1 MKINEQYLLY
11 TFAADLVKNHEF
23 NLVYLNDKTNEVW
36 LEKYENR
43 ASKIVRLIHKGF
55 DWKNHLKRDISF
67 LFQRIMRAK
76 HLFGKNVEVYN
87 LYFTTY
93 PPVDT
98 WEGLKR
104 PIVSQGKKPI
114 KMHVYY
120 LDENDYPAE
129 VERFQ
134 DDLLAAPIDYN
145 LEQTTEVKE
154 DIIAS
159 AKQNFFYAL
168 NNKQQEFTNIFSFG
182 KPLFSYILIAL
193 NILLF
198 IILEFNGGTTS
209 IETLIKYGAN
219 YNTAIMENGE
229 WWRLISSMFLHIG
242 LLHLLM
248 NMLAIFY
255 LGTAVEKIYGSI
267 RFLFIYGLAGI
278 GGSIASFAFTTSIS
292 AGASGAIFGLFGA
305 LLYFGVIHKRLF
317 FQTMGTSILLIIA
330 INIVIGLS
338 VEEIDMAAHVGGLI
352 TGFFAAAIV
361 NLPKNKNIKKQLI
374 ACVATIILLGGTVYY
389 GVQANSSS
397 QSFYLM
403 KLEEYIE
410 AGKYPEAIDVATDAM
425 NLKGDLESVILF
437 QRSYAYIELQQ
448 YDKAIAD
455 LEKSTSYSDPI
466 PEAFYNLALLYQMN
480 GRQDAAT
487 AAIEQAYEL
496 NPEDEEFIKLY
507 EEITGEK
514 PTE

>member
-1 MKINEQYLLY
+1 MKVNEQYLLY

-43 ASKIVRLIHKGF
+43 ASKIVRMVHKGF

-67 LFQRIMRAK
+67 LFQRVMSAK
-76 HLFGKNVEVYN
+76 RLFGKNVEVYN
-87 LYFTTY
+87 LYFTTH

-98 WEGLKR
+98 WEALKR

-120 LDENDYPAE
+120 LDENDYPTEA
-129 VERFQ
+129 ERFQ
-134 DDLLAAPIDYN
+134 NDLLAAPINYD
-145 LEQTTEVKE
+145 LEQTMEVKE

-159 AKQNFFYAL
+159 AKQNFVYAL
-168 NNKQQEFTNIFSFG
+168 NHKQQEFTNIFSFG

-193 NILLF
+193 NILFF
-198 IILEFNGGTTS
+198 ILLELNGGSTS
-209 IETLIKYGAN
+209 IETLINYGAK

-242 LLHLLM
+242 FLHLAM

-255 LGTAVEKIYGSI
+255 LGTAVEKIYGRM

-278 GGSIASFAFTTSIS
+278 GGSIASFAFSTSIS

-317 FQTMGTSILLIIA
+317 FQTMGTSILMIIA
-330 INIVIGLS
+330 INFVIGLS
-338 VEEIDMAAHVGGLI
+338 IEGIDMAAHLGGLI
-352 TGFFAAAIV
+352 IGFFAAAAV
-361 NLPKNKNIKKQLI
+361 NLPKNKNIKKQLA
-374 ACVATIILLGGTVYY
+374 ACLVTIILLIGTGYF
-389 GVQANSSS
+389 GVQANASS
-397 QSFYLM
+397 QSFQLL
-403 KLEEYIE
+403 KLQEYIE
-410 AGKYPEAIDVATDAM
+410 AGKYPEAIEIATKAL
-425 NLKGDLESVILF
+425 NLKGDLESALLF
-437 QRSYAYIELQQ
+437 QRSYAYIELNQ
-448 YDKAIAD
+448 YDKAIVD
-455 LEKSTSYSDPI
+455 LEKSTSYSNPM
-466 PEAFYNLALLYQMN
+466 PEAFYNLALLYQLN
-480 GRQDAAT
+480 GREDAAT

-496 NPEDEEFIKLY
+496 NPENEKFIKLY
-507 EEITGEK
+507 QEITGKK
-514 PTE
+514 PAK